1 MEEYQHGI
9 YSSQHYPTSRR
20 LARQSQQPYEEDDLD
35 DTPLEEDPK
44 VLPLPSK
51 SRSQDSLA
59 EDVILRSGKRKSA
72 SSSQRKTKAT
82 TSKPKA
88 SKSLRSSSS
97 TNSQLFVDELQK
109 LEARADRIN
118 QILAERARKKDGEP
132 SSTGPD
138 VPPPSSR
145 QAPYSQQQYQ
155 EVSLPPS
162 HEWPAPATPELAE
175 MEKPVS
181 QPWSPQGW
189 EKRMDIGQ
197 QQQAKQDAW
206 QTASDLRYLNHPGQA
221 SYRNEL
227 FSELEEQR
235 PAFRHKTTG
244 TSSRSPSFPWHHLG
258 WQRFLEIP
266 RKPIERISDGAV
278 WIGVGAIVRVLSRF
292 ILLAFPGL
300 SLVFTLLML
309 TPAMLAVF
317 LALFVPR
324 MGWVPCYRLFLITLG
339 LLIGGKF

>member
-9 YSSQHYPTSRR
+9 YSSQHYPTSRK

-51 SRSQDSLA
+51 PRSQDSLA
-59 EDVILRSGKRKSA
+59 EDVILRSGKRKSS
-72 SSSQRKTKAT
+72 SSSQRKTKSTA
-82 TSKPKA
+82 SKPKA
-88 SKSLRSSSS
+88 SKSVRSSSS
-97 TNSQLFVDELQK
+97 ANPQLFVDELQK

-132 SSTGPD
+132 SPTGHSMPI
-138 VPPPSSR
+138 SG
-145 QAPYSQQQYQ
+145 QALYSQQYQ

-162 HEWPAPATPELAE
+162 HEWPAPVSPESTE
-175 MEKPVS
+175 TEKSVS
-181 QPWSPQGW
+181 QPWSPQFW
-189 EKRMDIGQ
+189 EQRMDAGQ
-197 QQQAKQDAW
+197 QQQARQDAW
-206 QTASDLRYLNHPGQA
+206 QTAANLRYLNHPGQP
-221 SYRNEL
+221 SYGDEGL
-227 FSELEEQR
+227 SGLEDQR
-235 PAFRHKTTG
+235 PAFRHKTTTG

-266 RKPIERISDGAV
+266 HKPIERISDGVV
-278 WIGVGAIVRVLSRF
+278 WIGVGAIVRMLSRF
-292 ILLAFPGL
+292 VLMAFPGL
-300 SLVFTLLML
+300 TPVFTLLML